1 MRKKLHY
8 IFQSIFLISIL
19 SSCISSE
26 EINYLQEIK
35 MPYPLQQYEE
45 YKLVEG
51 DAITCNIASHDKNL
65 AAKFNTVVANASGGN
80 ASKTF
85 FINEDGTVILP
96 FFGSVKIAGLTIQ
109 QAELAIQKFIQ
120 ESIVD
125 AQVKITLASSYFY
138 ILSKDKKGRYNI
150 YKDNLTIYQALAIS
164 QQTTETMDL
173 SKVSI
178 VRLDKEGKSITKT
191 FDLRSYDVIQSEY
204 YYVKPN
210 DVIYFPTNKN
220 AFFGVT
226 SLNTFLETLL
236 APLTLLFFAST
247 YSR

>member
-1 MRKKLHY
+1 MRRKLHY
-8 IFQSIFLISIL
+8 IFYSIFLISIFA
-19 SSCISSE
+19 SCISSE

-51 DAITCNIASHDKNL
+51 DAITCNIASHDKAL
-65 AAKFNTVVANASGGN
+65 TARFNAIITQTSGGN
-80 ASKTF
+80 TSKTF

-96 FFGSVKIAGLTIQ
+96 YFGAVKIVGLTIQ
-109 QAELAIQKFIQ
+109 QTEQAIQKFIQ
-120 ESIVD
+120 ESVTD
-125 AQVKITLASSYFY
+125 AQVKVSLASSYFY
-138 ILSKDKKGRYNI
+138 ILSKDKKGRYNV

-226 SLNTFLETLL
+226 SLNSFLETLL

-247 YSR
+247 YAR